1 MAGENDTALIKSLF
15 RVVYRD
21 QYAISKSVNSLMT
34 SFENYMNVSL
44 PVLRLFNLIYPSDEA
59 AVASFV
65 LNNPLLIDSS
75 ESQPLSKS
83 LFLIYNERSSC
94 LGQGCK
100 FSIEFSHQP
109 VKYSSSKIETSLQ
122 PVRCY
127 SNEYKN
133 HSFDCGNGYNFAVE
147 CVRAGPTRSALEVQA
162 QSFYDPCL
170 YTIIL
175 RRHWSCLYN
184 ILHV

>member
-21 QYAISKSVNSLMT
+21 QYAISKSVNSLIT
-34 SFENYMNVSL
+34 SFESYMNLSL
-44 PVLRLFNLIYPSDEA
+44 PVLRLFNLTNPSDEA

-65 LNNPLLIDSS
+65 LDNPLLIHSS

-109 VKYSSSKIETSLQ
+109 VKYSTSRIESSLQ

-127 SNEYKN
+127 SN
-133 HSFDCGNGYNFAVE
+133 GNGYNFTVE
-147 CVRAGPTRSALEVQA
+147 CDDEFSCNNFCLRVRYPNGMKCSSPL
-162 QSFYDPCL
+162 
-170 YTIIL
+170 
-175 RRHWSCLYN
+175 
-184 ILHV
+184 